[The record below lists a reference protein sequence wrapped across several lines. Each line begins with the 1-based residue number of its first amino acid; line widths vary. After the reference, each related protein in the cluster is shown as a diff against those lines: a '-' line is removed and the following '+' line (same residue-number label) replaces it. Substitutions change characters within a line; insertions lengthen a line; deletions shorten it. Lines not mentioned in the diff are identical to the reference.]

1 MGPGCRI
8 GEFVSHPG
16 EDNDGP
22 EPGTM
27 VDQLLPEVE
36 NLSVLYTHCGVW

>member
-16 EDNDGP
+16 EDNGP
-22 EPGTM
+22 EAGTV

-36 NLSVLYTHCGVW
+36 NLSVLYSHCGVW